1 MCKLREKVHPF
12 SLPRLCTGRQ
22 YLYGTVLTIA
32 PLEIGINS
40 FLLAFPKE
48 CPSILVMSHIPR
60 VWENSSGFSNLLE
73 FLHTELIKEVRLDIV
88 RGEAIDSCMVDEVF
102 YHYDI
107 IIAFTNDIP
116 APMLS
121 LAKTN
126 ATVIMSANPVCY
138 DRECAVWRTPYGR
151 PGAIGYPPI
160 SIEHTSRGYVNGNT
174 LIRPQPGDPLN
185 LFRRYDE

>member
-1 MCKLREKVHPF
+1 MCRLREKVHPLR
-12 SLPRLCTGRQ
+12 LPRLCTGRPH
-22 YLYGTVLTIA
+22 LYGTIVTIA

-60 VWENSSGFSNLLE
+60 GWENSSGFSNLLE

-126 ATVIMSANPVCY
+126 ATVIMSPNPVCY
-138 DRECAVWRTPYGR
+138 DRERDVWRTPYGS
-151 PGAIGYPPI
+151 GAIGDPPI
-160 SIEHTSRGYVNGNT
+160 SIAHTSRGYVNGNT